1 VRCVLLEPVVD
12 RAPVEA
18 VPGQPFAQ
26 PVDVPDP
33 IANRFQI
40 VGVEV
45 VPDIFDQF
53 LDCQRDFVRA
63 GHEGMRAAAVLWRRA
78 ALATDAA
85 RIDAFLLQPPGA
97 PPRAPDVPIHRSNR
111 IRRETVR

>member
-1 VRCVLLEPVVD
+1 MSYETIRCWCRRVD

-26 PVDVPDP
+26 LVDVPDP

-53 LDCQRDFVRA
+53 CDCQRDFVRV
-63 GHEGMRAAAVLWRRA
+63 GHDGTRAAAVLCWRSTV
-78 ALATDAA
+78 ATDAA
-85 RIDAFLLQPPGA
+85 WIDAFLLQPEA
-97 PPRAPDVPIHRSNR
+97 CLHAWSR
-111 IRRETVR
+111 